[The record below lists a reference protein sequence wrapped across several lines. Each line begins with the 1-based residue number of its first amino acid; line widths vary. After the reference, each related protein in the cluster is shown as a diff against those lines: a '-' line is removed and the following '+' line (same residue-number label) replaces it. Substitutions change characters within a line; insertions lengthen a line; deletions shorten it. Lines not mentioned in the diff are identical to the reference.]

1 MIVGNVSNQEMCVC
15 FFKQNV
21 PSGSLVSVL
30 RNVKQI
36 FSVFGKI
43 SRCLFV
49 RESMDVFE
57 DKHYNIINVLISSF
71 NKGKVLLVKKK
82 LCQVIQV
89 RQRKIIKFYFSH

>member
-1 MIVGNVSNQEMCVC
+1 MIVGNVSNQEMSVC

-21 PSGSLVSVL
+21 PSGSLVSVV

-36 FSVFGKI
+36 CSVFGKI

-57 DKHYNIINVLISSF
+57 DKHIISSMYLSTVSTKEKYSLSKRSF
-71 NKGKVLLVKKK
+71 AKSYK
-82 LCQVIQV
+82 
-89 RQRKIIKFYFSH
+89 

>member
-1 MIVGNVSNQEMCVC
+1 MIVGNVSNQEMSVC

-21 PSGSLVSVL
+21 PSGSLVSVV

-36 FSVFGKI
+36 CSVFGKI

-57 DKHYNIINVLISSF
+57 DKHYNIINHLSAVSTKEKYSLSKRSF
-71 NKGKVLLVKKK
+71 AKSYK
-82 LCQVIQV
+82 
-89 RQRKIIKFYFSH
+89 